1 MLLIYKSETVKTCKS
16 FLGFFSEAHP
26 QRQKVQINIFLK
38 SVNGKQFSCDL
49 FIFFTVNIDICL
61 NVEIKFL
68 FLGFMLLHHL
78 ERYFAYTT
86 TTV

>member
-49 FIFFTVNIDICL
+49 FIFL
-61 NVEIKFL
+61 Q
-68 FLGFMLLHHL
+68 
-78 ERYFAYTT
+78 
-86 TTV
+86 